1 MESPINSNSVV
12 LKSLNSLTI
21 ENITIS
27 DIPSGYVVIKVV
39 AGGLGP
45 YDLYH
50 VDGRRKLDLSN
61 GRTVLGFE
69 GSGIVSSV
77 GENVDKSLIGKKV
90 SFMTDF
96 HDKNCLGSWA
106 EYAITRAKNVLI
118 LDDKINMNQA
128 AYLFGNPLTAIC
140 LFNDIIKGKH
150 KCIMLDTASSA
161 LGRMII
167 RLCLC
172 EGIKMINIVRRDV
185 NIKIL
190 EEEGSTVNFSSNA
203 TGFYKQIKEKI
214 SDMQPTLYITCL
226 GGGMQSTLFEYM
238 GERSILCTIGNMNE
252 SKLFGFST
260 AEFIFKRKEI
270 RGWFLFPYLKTISGE
285 KLREFLGIIEKA
297 LVSGDKTF
305 LTSIKEEVNLIQFE
319 EGLRRYKQDMSG
331 GKIVI
336 KP

>member
-1 MESPINSNSVV
+1 MDSPIISNSIV
-12 LKSLNSLTI
+12 LKNFNSLTT
-21 ENITIS
+21 EKLTIS
-27 DIPSGYVVIKVV
+27 NLPAGYVLIKVV
-39 AGGLGP
+39 AGGVGP

-50 VDGRRKLDLSN
+50 IDGRRKLDLTN

-77 GENVDKSLIGKKV
+77 AENVDNSLVGKKV
-90 SFMTDF
+90 SFMIDF
-96 HDKNCLGSWA
+96 HDKNCLGSWG
-106 EYAITRAKNVLI
+106 EYAITLAKNVLI
-118 LDDKINMNQA
+118 LDDKVNMNQA

-140 LFNDIIKGKH
+140 LFNDMIKGKH
-150 KCIMLDTASSA
+150 KCIILDTASSA

-167 RLCLC
+167 RLCLS

-190 EEEGSTVNFSSNA
+190 EEEGSTVNFSSNS
-203 TGFYKQIKEKI
+203 TGFYKHIKEKI
-214 SDMQPTLYITCL
+214 TEMQPSLYITCL

-238 GERSILCTIGNMNE
+238 GERSILCSIGNMNE